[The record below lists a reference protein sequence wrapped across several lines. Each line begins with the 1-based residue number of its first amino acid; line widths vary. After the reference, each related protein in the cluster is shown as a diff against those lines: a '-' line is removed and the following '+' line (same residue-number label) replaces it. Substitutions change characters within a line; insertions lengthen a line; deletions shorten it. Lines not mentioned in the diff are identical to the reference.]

1 MNSEENVRVL
11 ALAGS
16 YRKGSFNQ
24 ALLNGFKDAAPQG
37 MEVSDFDLRTVPM
50 YDGDVEEAGDPQPV
64 QDLKAAIVAADAVL
78 LVTPEYNHGVPAVLK
93 NGVDWASRFYPD
105 APLGGKVAAVIGATP
120 GKDGTSF
127 AQASL
132 RETLRTAGTK
142 LVEDELLLARAGD
155 AITDGVVTSDDLK
168 AQLSAMGEALA
179 KAIEADR
186 AETSA
191 EG

>member
-37 MEVSDFDLRTVPM
+37 MEVTDFDLRTVPM